1 MPFTRIRSLRLRLVA
16 IIVAMLL
23 PMAIITAVNA
33 LVTFWTVERTVAN
46 LSVVN
51 AENVAQQVGTAFR
64 SAWRVALTAT
74 SGANVAPGEDAT
86 CKAFLEEVL
95 SVNLGY
101 AGLHVARP
109 GGFDCAAL
117 SPDLPADQRAD
128 ALAALSLDPVGP
140 PVVDFLRV
148 IGGEAWLS
156 PIKLGA
162 RPTVL
167 IRGTA
172 PTRSGR
178 VNFATL
184 IQASLL
190 ETVLGRVTTAEGGSV
205 ALVNGRGEIIASPS
219 KTPDW
224 LPSQPILRADE
235 AVHTTGRDGQSRIYA
250 RAAVAGD
257 DLAILAASYAGA
269 SRAAGLQLT
278 IAVGLPLLTLIL
290 IMMAY
295 ARAIQSSVLDWIYA
309 LEGVARGTFRHT
321 ELRAPVSDRMP
332 VELRNVAVSFNDML
346 DRRQARESA
355 ISAALAHNHFLAK
368 ELHHRVKNSLQVVQS
383 FIGLSKRD
391 HTGQAKAVLAGAEC
405 RVYVLSAAYRLSL
418 SEGEMRPAPV
428 GDFLTDICDMA
439 ASLLRHEGQ
448 TVKSHFASERPV
460 NIDQAIPLGLVVVDL
475 LETILSPGE
484 PVHVLVAARDGE
496 ADTLLLEVHCE
507 PPRRVDPGSR
517 LLSGLVGQLQA
528 EIVPIEGPG
537 VVFAVKIPLQRF

>member
-46 LSVVN
+46 LSVAN

-64 SAWRVALTAT
+64 SAWRVALTA
-74 SGANVAPGEDAT
+74 SGAVNVSPGEGAA
-86 CKAFLEEVL
+86 CKSVVEEIL
-95 SVNLGY
+95 SVNLGH
-101 AGLHVARP
+101 AGLRVGRP
-109 GGFDCAAL
+109 GGFECSAL

-148 IGGEAWLS
+148 LGGEAWLT
-156 PIKLGA
+156 PVKLGA

-167 IRGTA
+167 IRGAA

-178 VNFATL
+178 VNFAVL
-184 IQASLL
+184 IQATLL
-190 ETVLGRVTTAEGGSV
+190 ETVLGRVTTAEGGNV
-205 ALVNGRGEIIASPS
+205 ALVNGRGEVVASPS
-219 KTPDW
+219 RGTDW
-224 LPSQPILRADE
+224 ISSQPIRRTNE
-235 AVHTTGRDGQSRIYA
+235 AVQMTGRDGESRIYA
-250 RAAVAGD
+250 RAAVAGE
-257 DLAILAASYAGA
+257 DLAILAASDAGA
-269 SRAAGLQLT
+269 SRAAGLQLAM
-278 IAVGLPLLTLIL
+278 AVGLPLLTLVLIL
-290 IMMAY
+290 MAY

-355 ISAALAHNHFLAK
+355 ISSALAHNHFLAK

-391 HTGQAKAVLAGAEC
+391 RTGQARAVLAGAEC

-418 SEGEMRPAPV
+418 SEGEMRPAPAE
-428 GDFLTDICDMA
+428 DFLTDICDMA

-448 TVKSHFASERPV
+448 TVKSHFASERLV

-475 LETILSPGE
+475 LETLLSTGE
-484 PVHVLVAARDGE
+484 PAHVLVAARDSGPN
-496 ADTLLLEVHCE
+496 DLLLEVHCE
-507 PPRRVDPGSR
+507 PPRRIDPGSR

-528 EIVPIEGPG
+528 EIVTSAGQGP
-537 VVFAVKIPLQRF
+537 VFVAKIPLPQH